1 MTNKSTKKALLL
13 SVLSML
19 MCVAMLV
26 GTTFAWF
33 TDSVTSGRNTIK
45 AGNLDVVLEY
55 WDGDS
60 YEAVDENT
68 KLFDDEALWE
78 PGYTEVAYLKVS
90 NAGTLALK
98 YQLAMNIYSES
109 AGTNIADEAF
119 KLSDYIKYGVVATKD
134 IFATREDAIA
144 AVSSSAVS
152 LSAYSRSGDLLATEN
167 GVADV
172 DYVAIVVYMPTTVG
186 NEANYK
192 TGTTAPSIV
201 LGVELFA
208 TQMVSESD
216 FFGPDYDAAAPWTGS
231 VNYEWYTENPD
242 ATEFVI
248 NSAEDLAGFAEIVNG
263 TAVVG
268 STYSM
273 RSSTPV
279 TLHDDFDGKTVKL
292 NANLD
297 LKDIAWTPIG
307 RIGTTSTDF
316 TYSFKGTFDGQNFT
330 VSNLNV
336 SNEGWAGLFGIARYA
351 DIKNVKLSG
360 VTVNSN
366 RMAGSL
372 IGQLYGSIENC
383 HVEKAFIKVV
393 PNKVG
398 DTYDNGDKVGGIV
411 GWLGDNGE
419 NRTLSNCSATDV
431 QITAYRD
438 VAGIAGYI
446 ASSTTVSGNKV
457 INTQVTVDQITNYY
471 GDKDFNAGFV
481 YGRTGGAVT
490 DDGTSVS
497 DDETCSISEKYVKD
511 GLEFRGDGKG
521 EVTLYL
527 VPAESTATTI
537 TVPAGVT
544 SIGGYAFAYNDN
556 IEKIILPSTVTTLN
570 DRAFRDTTAKEVVL
584 NEGLTN
590 ISYQA
595 FRNATGVESVVIPS
609 TVTTISKEAFQNS
622 GVKTLVI
629 PANVTTIEYGGLRDM
644 KVLESVIIEG
654 NVTIPVYAFR
664 ACTNLKTVVLK
675 GDNVDFGGKGMIFT
689 NKENGDGS
697 AMTIYVKNETVKE
710 RLLANDT
717 AAKDYGG
724 YKIVVGDV
732 KVPESVEELNTA
744 LANGGNV
751 VLSENVEV
759 TAAQSTIAPYGNKTA
774 VTQNGGVFDG
784 NGKDISLDMG
794 GDNYTV
800 MTAGGTIK
808 NLNVVG
814 GFRGIMIMSPTET
827 VRLDNVYVG
836 GPSVGYAL
844 NTGEG
849 DSTQDLVVTNSSFYG
864 WNSWALL
871 KSASFTNCT
880 FGQGTYWGATSV
892 YGRLARPYVDTV
904 FTNCAFDAEGYV
916 LDISCLNGTI
926 DLVDCTLMGV
936 KVTAENF
943 ADLVNLGDLTSGGAS
958 LMAKVK
964 VNGVLVFDEANQ

>member
-19 MCVAMLV
+19 LCVAMLV

-33 TDSVTSGRNTIK
+33 TDSVTSGRNTIT

-55 WDGDS
+55 WDGAR
-60 YEAVDENT
+60 YVTVDENT

-78 PGYTEVAYLKVS
+78 PGHTEVAYLKVS

-109 AGTNIADEAF
+109 AGTNVADEAF

-144 AVSSSAVS
+144 AVSNSAVS

-231 VNYEWYTENPD
+231 ANYEWYTENLD

-248 NSAEDLAGFAEIVNG
+248 NSAEDLAGLAEIVNG
-263 TAVVG
+263 TAVVVN
-268 STYSM
+268 TYSM

-279 TLHDDFDGKTVKL
+279 TLHDDFKGKTVKL
-292 NANLD
+292 NADLD
-297 LKDIAWTPIG
+297 LRDIAWTPIG

-316 TYSFKGTFDGQNFT
+316 TYSFKGTFDGQSFT

-336 SNEGWAGLFGIARYA
+336 NNEGWAGLFGIAHSA
-351 DIKNVKLSG
+351 TLKNVKLSG
-360 VTVNSN
+360 VTINSN

-372 IGQLYGSIENC
+372 VGQLYGSIDNC
-383 HVEKAFIKVV
+383 HVSKVFVNVV

-398 DTYDNGDKVGGIV
+398 DEFDNGDKVGGIV
-411 GWLGDNGE
+411 GWLGDNGN
-419 NRTLSNCSATDV
+419 NRTLTNCSATDV
-431 QITAYRD
+431 QISAYRD
-438 VAGIAGYI
+438 VAAIAGYI

-457 INTQVTVDQITNYY
+457 TNAQVTVDQITNYY

-481 YGRTGGAVT
+481 YGRTGGAVN
-490 DDGTSVS
+490 DDHTSVT
-497 DDETCSISEKYVKD
+497 DEETCSISEMYAKD
-511 GLEFRGDGKG
+511 GLEFIGDGKG
-521 EVTLYL
+521 EVTLYR

-595 FRNATGVESVVIPS
+595 FRNATGVESVVIPL
-609 TVTTISKEAFQNS
+609 TVTTISKEAFQSS
-622 GVKTLVI
+622 GIKTLVI

-644 KVLESVIIEG
+644 KALESVVIEG
-654 NVTIPVYAFR
+654 NVEIPVYAFR
-664 ACTNLKTVVLK
+664 ACTNLKTVILN
-675 GDNVDFGGKGMIFT
+675 GDDVTFGGRGMIFT
-689 NKENGDGS
+689 NTESGDGS
-697 AMTIYVKNETVKE
+697 AITVYVKNETVKE

-724 YKIVVGDV
+724 YKIVVGAIPATNAEDLKDALASGKDVILTEDV
-732 KVPESVEELNTA
+732 KTE
-744 LANGGNV
+744 
-751 VLSENVEV
+751 
-759 TAAQSTIAPYGNKTA
+759 AATTAPYGNKYA
-774 VTQNGGVFDG
+774 VKLDGGVLDG
-784 NGKDISLDMG
+784 NGNELYMECY
-794 GDNYTV
+794 GDDYGV
-800 MTAGGTIK
+800 MTSGGTIK
-808 NLNVVG
+808 NITIKEGCRAV
-814 GFRGIMIMSPTET
+814 MIMYATED
-827 VRLDNVYVG
+827 VIIDNANIG
-836 GPSVGYAL
+836 GDGVLYPI
-844 NTGEG
+844 NTGEYATVAG
-849 DSTQDLVVTNSSFYG
+849 VDLIVSNSTLAG
-864 WNSWALL
+864 WTSYAGIE
-871 KSASFTNCT
+871 SASFTNVK
-880 FGQGTYWGATSV
+880 FEQGTYYNNI
-892 YGRLARPYVDTV
+892 YGRVLKPYVNTTLTDCSFVKSMNLDLSGLAAGQKIT
-904 FTNCAFDAEGYV
+904 FTNCTVDGKAVDASVFTIPTTDAEYDTELFTV
-916 LDISCLNGTI
+916 
-926 DLVDCTLMGV
+926 DLPSWASSINDCIIF
-936 KVTAENF
+936 N
-943 ADLVNLGDLTSGGAS
+943 
-958 LMAKVK
+958 
-964 VNGVLVFDEANQ
+964 